1 MIYQLAGAIGV
12 DPGGLT
18 LRELLWM
25 SEGAGRDAWSRASN
39 LMALLANINRDPKK
53 SKVFKPTDFNPYY
66 AVKKDSV
73 LVTRENIGI
82 LREAFKG
89 INCSGQSSDISFQ

>member
-1 MIYQLAGAIGV
+1 
-12 DPGGLT
+12 
-18 LRELLWM
+18 M
-25 SEGAGRDAWSRASN
+25 SEGKGRDAWSRASN

-66 AVKKDSV
+66 AVKKEAV
-73 LVTRENIGI
+73 LVTRETIGA

-89 INCSGQSSDISFQ
+89 VAK

>member
-1 MIYQLAGAIGV
+1 
-12 DPGGLT
+12 
-18 LRELLWM
+18 
-25 SEGAGRDAWSRASN
+25 
-39 LMALLANINRDPKK
+39 MALLANINRDPKK

-73 LVTRENIGI
+73 LVTRENIGV

-89 INCSGQSSDISFQ
+89 IAK